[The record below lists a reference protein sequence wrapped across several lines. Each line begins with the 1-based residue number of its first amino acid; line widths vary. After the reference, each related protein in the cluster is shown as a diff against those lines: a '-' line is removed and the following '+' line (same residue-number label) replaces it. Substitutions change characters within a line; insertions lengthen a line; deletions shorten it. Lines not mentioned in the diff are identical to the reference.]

1 MADYKL
7 DFMGGFLPE
16 HKRPGGKNTAFE
28 CMECGKKFHGRIPK
42 SLEVECPYCFSVDVE
57 LA

>member
-1 MADYKL
+1 
-7 DFMGGFLPE
+7 MGGFLPE

-28 CMECGKKFHGRIPK
+28 CMECGRKFHGRIPK
-42 SLEVECPYCFSVDVE
+42 SLEVECPYCYSVDVE